1 MITIGARLQRGG
13 FGLDVDV
20 ELPGSGVSALFG
32 ASGAGKSTVI
42 DIVAGLATPQAG
54 RIVVNDIV
62 YFDSAAG
69 IDLPPERRRVGY
81 VFQDARLFPHVDV
94 AANLHFG
101 ERRRAAADRI
111 ASLEEI
117 VELLGIGALLKR
129 RPATLSGGEKQRV
142 AIGRALLSGPRLLLL
157 DEPLAS
163 LDAPRKAEI
172 LPYLQRLR
180 ARFALPMLYVSH
192 AWDEVAPLADHVV
205 RLQAGRVTAQGGP
218 AAMAP
223 EPLTG

>member
-1 MITIGARLQRGG
+1 MIVIGARLQRGD
-13 FGLDVDV
+13 FVLDIDV

-42 DIVAGLATPQAG
+42 DIVAGLARPTQG
-54 RIVVNDIV
+54 RVVVNDVV

-101 ERRRAAADRI
+101 EKRRAAADRI
-111 ASLEEI
+111 AGLEEI
-117 VELLGIGALLKR
+117 VELLGIGALLQR

-142 AIGRALLSGPRLLLL
+142 AIGRALLSAPRLLLL

-180 ARFALPMLYVSH
+180 ARFNLPMLYVSH
-192 AWDEVAPLADHVV
+192 VWDEVALLADHIV
-205 RLQAGRVTAQGGP
+205 RLEGGRVVSQG
-218 AAMAP
+218 AP
-223 EPLTG
+223 ISA

>member
-1 MITIGARLQRGG
+1 MIVIGARLQRGD
-13 FGLDVDV
+13 FALDIDV

-42 DIVAGLATPQAG
+42 DIVAGLATPRAG
-54 RIVVNDIV
+54 RIVVNDVV

-101 ERRRAAADRI
+101 EKRRAAADRI
-111 ASLEEI
+111 ASFDE
-117 VELLGIGALLKR
+117 VVDLLGIGHLLQR

-142 AIGRALLSGPRLLLL
+142 AIGRALLSAPRLLLL

-192 AWDEVAPLADHVV
+192 AWDEVALLADHVV
-205 RLQAGRVTAQGGP
+205 RLEAGQVTAQGAP
-218 AAMAP
+218 QAA
-223 EPLTG
+223 